1 VVWDSKI
8 IEGENISKDDCM
20 DRLVDFNKEMVDSYK
35 DLDIEKWV
43 LEPRQ
48 LLSGVYN
55 FENGKIDRKYVDKNK
70 KVIERQLLIAGIRLA
85 AVMNSLFKA

>member
-1 VVWDSKI
+1 
-8 IEGENISKDDCM
+8 
-20 DRLVDFNKEMVDSYK
+20 
-35 DLDIEKWV
+35 
-43 LEPRQ
+43 
-48 LLSGVYN
+48 LSGVYN